1 MFLQKFVYFNFSQ
14 NQIVSFQDKMGSG
27 GYHSSRAEF
36 LSDEAILKYNRNGGC
51 FVTTKKAIAFV
62 VFALTSLLIVV
73 LLMYFYGPTRESERV
88 SKFMKMWLIVLIKFS
103 SSSCLI

>member
-1 MFLQKFVYFNFSQ
+1 
-14 NQIVSFQDKMGSG
+14 MGRG

-62 VFALTSLLIVV
+62 IFALASLLAVV
-73 LLMYFYGPTRESERV
+73 LLMYFYGPNRHEQKVRNRWILFITTLQIV
-88 SKFMKMWLIVLIKFS
+88 IISKWWWIICNL
-103 SSSCLI
+103 

>member
-1 MFLQKFVYFNFSQ
+1 
-14 NQIVSFQDKMGSG
+14 MGRG

-62 VFALTSLLIVV
+62 VFALASLITVV
-73 LLMYFYGPTRESERV
+73 LLMYFYGPKIEEEKV
-88 SKFMKMWLIVLIKFS
+88 
-103 SSSCLI
+103 

>member
-1 MFLQKFVYFNFSQ
+1 
-14 NQIVSFQDKMGSG
+14 MGRG

-62 VFALTSLLIVV
+62 VFALGSLLLVV

-88 SKFMKMWLIVLIKFS
+88 SSNS
-103 SSSCLI
+103 SVYIFY